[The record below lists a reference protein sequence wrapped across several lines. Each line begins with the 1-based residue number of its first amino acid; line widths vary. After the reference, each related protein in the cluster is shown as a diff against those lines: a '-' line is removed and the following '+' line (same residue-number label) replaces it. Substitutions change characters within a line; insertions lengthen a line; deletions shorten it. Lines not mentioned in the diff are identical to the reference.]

1 MSEYTY
7 VNVTGFTPNNGDWT
21 TLANV
26 NAIAQNGSQFTFT
39 MSSGP
44 APLLTFLTP
53 SIFRFRFNP
62 TADYSRDVSV
72 AVVAQNFAPVNVQ
85 LQDNGS
91 TYLLSTSA
99 IRVEIT
105 KAPFSL
111 AVYVG
116 GQLIHSDTGDYNVV
130 YIPGQTV
137 TANFKQ
143 VPSGALYYGFGEK
156 AGSSLAKNNFDMTF
170 FNWDNFTYVNG
181 GIPANQKPGPLNPA
195 EPLYCSVPF
204 LIETN
209 PQPQNAAPYSYGI
222 FFDNPAQTFFNI
234 AANDYSNMS
243 GKYYFGAL
251 YGDLNYYFIY
261 GAGGVPDVINGY
273 TLLTGRPSM
282 PPKYALGYHQGCY
295 GYWDAALVLQAA
307 QSYRINGI
315 PCDGLHI
322 DVDFQ
327 DNYRTFTSSN
337 KKFPDAKTF
346 LAQLTQMGFKCST
359 NITPLI
365 TSVPED
371 ENGNINAPYPA
382 RDSGLQLGGDPPGA
396 FIYNTYAGGGE
407 SPDLFNGIVGY
418 GENYGLNQ
426 TTPPGTN
433 LGSNG
438 YYPDFGRTDVQQ
450 WWGEQYAHLVEI
462 GMDMIWQDMMC
473 PALASSPNSTFPL
486 DLMMTFF
493 GEYVPNALFHNA
505 YGLLQLQ
512 STYTGLQKLRPNLR
526 PFIIA
531 RGGYAGSQRYAANWT
546 GDSASSWDF
555 LLINAAEVMNMGMS
569 GVPLAGSDIG
579 GFANGS
585 LGDPSSGTTS
595 GFSYDPNTQTM
606 QGGITSYEL
615 LTRWMQLGSFMPW
628 YRNHYDGYTKQ
639 FQEPYRYGAPVPAN
653 CQFYVALRYQMID
666 VYYSAMWQSS
676 QTGLPIVRPLF
687 LNDPNDPGSYTNTD
701 TQFFVGN
708 DFLVAPIVTQHDT
721 ANPPTSPVRSVY
733 LPSGSQWY
741 SFVNNT
747 QPLGAPVNGGTTIQN
762 WYAPLTGNP
771 LFQVPMYVRA
781 GAILPMREAG
791 QQYIDPSQPVPL
803 TFNVYPGPD
812 NSFDLYLDDGVSA
825 NPAPFRHTRIS
836 HTGIP
841 GGQQV
846 RVQRIATSNPA
857 YSPPEDFYYVSI
869 LGTNAPASV
878 TAAGTPLPDAG
889 TPQALA
895 AATANAYYYNA
906 GLKQT
911 FMKIF
916 DNDADIT
923 MQAVY

>member
-1 MSEYTY
+1 MMSEYTY
-7 VNVTGFTPNNGDWT
+7 VNVTGFTPNNGGWT
-21 TLANV
+21 SLADV
-26 NAIAQNGSQFTFT
+26 TSIAQNGNQFTFT
-39 MSSGP
+39 MGSGP

-53 SIFRFRFNP
+53 AIFRFRFNP
-62 TADYSRDVSV
+62 AGDYSRDVSV
-72 AVVAQNFAPVNVQ
+72 AVVQQDFGAVDVQ
-85 LQDNGS
+85 MQDNGGA
-91 TYLLSTSA
+91 YLLFTDE
-99 IRVEIT
+99 IRVVIT

-111 AVYVG
+111 AVYRG
-116 GQLIHSDTGDYNVV
+116 GQLIHSDTPAYNVI
-130 YIPGQTV
+130 YIPGQQV
-137 TANFKQ
+137 VANFKQ
-143 VPSGALYYGFGEK
+143 YPGGAFYYGFGEK
-156 AGSSLAKNNFDMTF
+156 AGSTLAKNDFDMTF
-170 FNWDNFTYVNG
+170 FNWDNFMYTSG
-181 GIPANQKPGPLNPA
+181 QIPAGQTPGPLNPA

-209 PQPQNAAPYSYGI
+209 PRPANGAAPYSYGI

-234 AANDYSNMS
+234 GANDYSDTMG

-251 YGDLNYYFIY
+251 YGELNYYFIY
-261 GAGGVPDVINGY
+261 GADVPGVIDGY
-273 TLLTGRPSM
+273 TMLTGRPSM

-295 GYWDAALVLQAA
+295 GYWDANLVLEAA
-307 QSYRINGI
+307 NAYRTNQI

-337 KKFPDAKTF
+337 IKFPDAGAF
-346 LAQLTQMGFKCST
+346 LAQLHGLGFKCST

-365 TSVPED
+365 TSVPAD

-382 RDSGLQLGGDPPGA
+382 RDSGLQLGGEPPGA
-396 FIYNTYAGGGE
+396 FIYNTYADEGE
-407 SPDLFNGIVGY
+407 SPVLFNGVVSY
-418 GENYGLNQ
+418 GVNTGINQ
-426 TTPPGTN
+426 TQPLNSP
-433 LGSNG
+433 LGANG
-438 YYPDFGRTDVQQ
+438 YYPDLGRADVQQ
-450 WWGEQYAHLVEI
+450 WWGEQYAYLVSI

-473 PALASSPNSTFPL
+473 PAIANPPFSTFPL
-486 DLMMTFF
+486 DLMMTYF
-493 GEYVPNALFHNA
+493 GQFQPNATFHNA
-505 YGLLQLQ
+505 YGLLLLQ
-512 STYTGLQKLRPNLR
+512 STYTGLQKLRPEVR

-555 LLINAAEVMNMGMS
+555 LLINAAEVMNMGLS
-569 GVPLAGSDIG
+569 GVPLAGCDIG

-585 LGDPSSGTTS
+585 PSDSSSGTVG
-595 GFSYDPNTQTM
+595 GFSYDPDTQTIV
-606 QGGITSYEL
+606 GGVTSYEL
-615 LTRWMQLGSFMPW
+615 LTRWMQLGSFLPW
-628 YRNHYDGYTKQ
+628 YRNHYDGYTKG

-653 CQFYVALRYQMID
+653 CQFYVVLRYQMID
-666 VYYSAMWQSS
+666 IYYSAMWQAS

-687 LNDPNDPGSYTNTD
+687 LNEPSDLQSCSNTD

-721 ANPPTSPVRSVY
+721 ANPPTPAIRSVY

-747 QPLGAPVNGGTTIQN
+747 QPLGAPVDGGATIQN
-762 WYAPLTGNP
+762 WYAPLTGDP
-771 LFQVPMYVRA
+771 LYQVPMYVRA

-803 TFNVYPGPD
+803 TFNVYPGAD
-812 NSFDLYLDDGVSA
+812 NSFDLYLDDGLSA

-846 RVQRIATSNPA
+846 RVQRISDNYT
-857 YSPPEDFYYVSI
+857 PPEQFYYISI
-869 LGTNAPASV
+869 LGTNAPTSV
-878 TAAGTPLPDAG
+878 TVAGTPLPDAG
-889 TPQALA
+889 TPQGLA
-895 AATANAYYYNA
+895 ASTSNAYYYNA

-916 DNDADIT
+916 DNEADIT
-923 MQAVY
+923 VQAVY

>member
-1 MSEYTY
+1 MSEYAY
-7 VNVTGFTPNNGDWT
+7 VNVTGFTPNLGAWT
-21 TLANV
+21 GLADV
-26 NAIAQNGSQFTFT
+26 TGLAQNGNQFTFT

-53 SIFRFRFNP
+53 GIFRFRFNP
-62 TADYSRDVSV
+62 AASYGSDYSV
-72 AVVAQNFAPVNVQ
+72 AVVQ
-85 LQDNGS
+85 QDFGS
-91 TYLLSTSA
+91 VAVTMQDAGTKYLLDTGT

-111 AVYVG
+111 AVYRG
-116 GQLIHSDTGDYNVV
+116 GQLIHADTPSYNVV
-130 YIPGQTV
+130 YIPGQQV
-137 TANFKQ
+137 VANFKQ
-143 VPSGALYYGFGEK
+143 YPANARYYGFGEK
-156 AGSSLAKNNFDMTF
+156 AGSSLAKNDFDMTF
-170 FNWDNFTYVNG
+170 FNYDNFTYVNG
-181 GIPANQKPGPLNPA
+181 GIPANESPGPLNPA

-209 PQPQNAAPYSYGI
+209 PQPPNAAPYSYGI

-234 AANDYSNMS
+234 GANDYSNMD

-261 GAGGVPDVINGY
+261 GADVPAVIDGY
-273 TLLTGRPSM
+273 TGLTGRPSM

-295 GYWDAALVLQAA
+295 GYWDAQLVMEAA
-307 QSYRINGI
+307 QAYRQAGI

-327 DNYRTFTSSN
+327 DAYRTFTSSN
-337 KKFPDAKTF
+337 KKFPNAAAF
-346 LAQLTQMGFKCST
+346 LAQLHELGFKCST

-365 TSVPED
+365 SSEPAD
-371 ENGNINAPYPA
+371 ENGNTSTPYPA
-382 RDSGLQLGGDPPGA
+382 RNSGLLLGGEPPGA
-396 FIYNTYAGGGE
+396 FLYNTYANSGE
-407 SPDLFNGIVGY
+407 SPDLFIGTVNY
-418 GENYGLNQ
+418 GVNYGLNQ
-426 TTPPGTN
+426 TTAPGTG
-433 LGSNG
+433 LGSYG
-438 YYPDFGRTDVQQ
+438 YYPDLGRTDVQT
-450 WWGEQYAHLVEI
+450 WWGQQYQHLVDI

-473 PALASSPNSTFPL
+473 PALANSPPSSTFPL
-486 DLMMTFF
+486 NLMMTWNGQFQ
-493 GEYVPNALFHNA
+493 PNAILHNA
-505 YGLLQLQ
+505 YGLLLLR
-512 STYTGLQKLRPNLR
+512 STYTGLQALRPTLR

-569 GVPLAGSDIG
+569 GVPLAGCDIG

-585 LGDPSSGTTS
+585 LSDPSSGTTS
-595 GFSYDPNTQTM
+595 GFSYDPATQTM

-615 LTRWMQLGSFMPW
+615 LTRWMQLGSFLPW
-628 YRNHYDGYTKQ
+628 YRNHYDGYTKG

-666 VYYSAMWQSS
+666 IYYSAMWESS
-676 QTGLPIVRPLF
+676 QTGMPIARALF
-687 LNDPNDPGSYTNTD
+687 LNDPGDLQAYANTD
-701 TQFFVGN
+701 TQFFVGR

-721 ANPPTSPVRSVY
+721 ANPPTPAIRSVY
-733 LPSGSQWY
+733 LPAGSQWY
-741 SFVNNT
+741 AFVNNT
-747 QPLGAPVNGGTTIQN
+747 QPLGAPVNGGTLIQN
-762 WYAPLTGNP
+762 WYAPLTGP
-771 LFQVPMYVRA
+771 ALFQVPMYVRA

-803 TFNVYPGPD
+803 TFNIYPGAD
-812 NSFDLYLDDGVSA
+812 NGFDLYLDDGLSA

-846 RVQRIATSNPA
+846 RVQRIADHYT
-857 YSPPEDFYYVSI
+857 PPEELYYLSI
-869 LGTNAPASV
+869 LGTDPPVSV
-878 TAAGTPLPDAG
+878 TVAGQPLPDAG

-895 AATANAYYYNA
+895 ASATNAWYYNA
-906 GLKQT
+906 SIKQT

-916 DNDADIT
+916 DQAADIT
-923 MQAVY
+923 IQAVY